1 MKFPDKNRK
10 IIDRIIRQIACHKR
24 FLITTHVYPDGD
36 AIGSQIALYIL
47 LKRMGKEVE
56 LINAFPLPARYKF
69 LPNSRLIKHNATL
82 SYSELAFVLDVG
94 SKGRLGNMRDHINN
108 IKTVINIDHHQGN
121 DRFGI
126 INWIDSH
133 MSSVGEQIFYL
144 YKYMKLEIMKPE
156 AICLYTAIVTD
167 TGSFQYSNTS
177 VETHLVV
184 SELLETGIDH
194 TEICNQIY
202 KNIPA
207 SKLKL
212 LHLALET
219 LRFDAKGKIGYMFIT
234 SDMYSK
240 ACATEEDSEGIVEY
254 SRNVKGVEVGILF
267 KQHARGNIK
276 ISFRSRSK
284 VDVMEIASKFGGGG
298 HHNAAACTIKGE
310 LGSVLKNVVK
320 TASQELKISD
330 IYSLYNL

>member
-1 MKFPDKNRK
+1 ME
-10 IIDRIIRQIACHKR
+10 QIACHKK

-36 AIGSQIALYIL
+36 AIGSQIALCIL

-56 LINAFPLPARYKF
+56 LINSFPLPARYKF
-69 LPNSRLIKHNATL
+69 LPNSELIKHNVTL
-82 SYSELAFVLDVG
+82 PDSELAFVLDVG

-108 IKTVINIDHHQGN
+108 IKTVINIDHHLGN

-133 MSSVGEQIFYL
+133 MSSVGEQIFHL
-144 YKYMKLEIMKPE
+144 YKYMKLEIKKPE

-177 VETHLVV
+177 AETHLAV

-194 TEICNQIY
+194 TWICNQIY
-202 KNIPA
+202 QNIPK

-212 LHLALET
+212 LQLALET
-219 LRFDAKGKIGYMFIT
+219 LSFDAKEKIGYMFIT
-234 SDMYSK
+234 SDMYAK
-240 ACATEEDSEGIVEY
+240 ACATEEDSEEIVEY
-254 SRNVKGVEVGILF
+254 ARNVKGVEVGILF
-267 KQHARGNIK
+267 KEHSQGNIK

-284 VDVMEIASKFGGGG
+284 IDVREIASKFGGGG
-298 HHNAAACTIKGE
+298 HHNAAACMINGE
-310 LGSVLKNVVK
+310 LNTVLKKVVR
-320 TASQELKISD
+320 TATLEIESSTVV
-330 IYSLYNL
+330 